1 MNQEELLKLLNKY
14 EQAYYSGE
22 ALVSDEEY
30 DALKKQYVSQYGEYD
45 FVPSEGDTGFKRV
58 KHLYP
63 LKSLDKVQLSDK
75 TKLRKE
81 LERLWPVVI
90 MPKFDG
96 LSIEIQPNLK
106 FITRG
111 NGEEGDDVTAQCMQI
126 SDINALKDLTFENN
140 GPLRAEIIMTH
151 SDFNSLNEERV
162 AQSLEPF
169 SNCRNAAAGM
179 LRNLDLDK
187 VKGLTVM
194 IYENLGST
202 SAHSKSI
209 RDIEDVIGKET
220 LDMTDN
226 IRITPVYK
234 PVDVDAA
241 LNFLD
246 NLENFRKLIDYDI
259 DGWVV
264 KSDLD
269 NSLEH
274 FGGYTGHHPKNA
286 FAVKG
291 EAKGAWT
298 RIKSITWQVG
308 KENITPVAEL
318 EPVEIDGSII
328 SRATLHN
335 ISIMKALGL
344 NYIGKSF
351 KTLVKVVKANDVIP
365 KIVAVIHEEPAPEC
379 ARIIINTTH
388 PEKCPVCN
396 GDTAIKESDSDSEIL
411 ICTNE
416 DCSAKIQ
423 AKAELMASREALDIT
438 GLSEGTIAKIL
449 DTYEVNSHEEI
460 LSITKEQI
468 LALEGF
474 AEKSAQSLYD
484 SIQKAIKKQP
494 VDRVL
499 YASAIPL
506 IGKSTAK
513 DICKVYTIEELSNI
527 LAKPDTEAVKDLCKI
542 KGIGKETAKSFV
554 KYKDKFR
561 LMFVAIE
568 EVTDVAVKNNNP
580 DKEQYSICITGQREP
595 FKSIIESAGHKV
607 TNSVS
612 KKTKALIA
620 ADGDLTTSKA
630 VKAIELKI
638 LIIKTVE
645 ELEELLK

>member
-1 MNQEELLKLLNKY
+1 MNQQEFLNLLKKY
-14 EQAYYSGE
+14 EEAYYSGE
-22 ALVSDEEY
+22 PLVSDEEY
-30 DALKKQYVSQYGEYD
+30 DVLKEQYVSQYGEYD
-45 FVPSEGDTGFKRV
+45 FVPSEGNTGFKRV

-75 TKLRKE
+75 DKLRKE
-81 LERLWPVVI
+81 ITRLWPVVI

-126 SDINALKDLTFENN
+126 TDIDELKGLKFENN
-140 GPLRAEIIMTH
+140 GSLRAEIIMTH
-151 SDFNSLNEERV
+151 SDFNTLNAERET
-162 AQSLEPF
+162 AGLKLYD
-169 SNCRNAAAGM
+169 NCRNTAAGM
-179 LRNLDLDK
+179 LRNLDLNK

-202 SAHSKSI
+202 SAHTLSI
-209 RDIEDVIGKET
+209 QAIESTIGQDV
-220 LDMTDN
+220 LDRTDN

-234 PVDVDAA
+234 PVDIDAT

-286 FAVKG
+286 FSVKG
-291 EAKGAWT
+291 EAKGEWT
-298 RIKSITWQVG
+298 KINSITWQVG

-318 EPVEIDGSII
+318 EPVYIEGSTI

-335 ISIMKALGL
+335 VSFLKAIGL
-344 NYIGKSF
+344 DDIIINGGR
-351 KTLVKVVKANDVIP
+351 TLVKVVKANDVIP
-365 KIVAVIHEEPAPEC
+365 KIIKVKKEYDSEEVAVDTVQAP
-379 ARIIINTTH
+379 T
-388 PEKCPVCN
+388 KCPIC
-396 GDTAIKESDSDSEIL
+396 GGETAIKDSDSDSEIL

-423 AKAELMASREALDIT
+423 AKAELMASRDALDIT

-460 LSITKEQI
+460 LSITKEHL
-468 LALEGF
+468 LALDGF

-484 SIQKAIKKQP
+484 AIQKAIKKQSI
-494 VDRVL
+494 DKVL

-527 LAKPDTEAVKDLCKI
+527 LAKSDTDAVKDLCKI
-542 KGIGKETAKSFV
+542 KGIGKETANSLV
-554 KYKDKFR
+554 KHKDKFR
-561 LMFVAIE
+561 LMFVAIN
-568 EVTDVAVKNNNP
+568 EVTDIAVKDNNP
-580 DKEQYSICITGQREP
+580 NKEQYSICITGQREP
-595 FKSIIESAGHKV
+595 FKTIIESAGHKV
-607 TNSVS
+607 TSSVS
-612 KKTKALIA
+612 KKTKVLIA

-638 LIIKTVE
+638 PIIKTVE

>member
-1 MNQEELLKLLNKY
+1 MNQQEFLNLLKKY
-14 EQAYYSGE
+14 EEAYYSGE
-22 ALVSDEEY
+22 PLVSDEEY
-30 DALKKQYVSQYGEYD
+30 DVLKEQYVSQYGEYD
-45 FVPSEGDTGFKRV
+45 FVPSEGNTGFKRV

-75 TKLRKE
+75 DKLRKE
-81 LERLWPVVI
+81 ITRLWPVVI

-126 SDINALKDLTFENN
+126 TDIDELKGLKFENN
-140 GPLRAEIIMTH
+140 GSLRAEIIMTH
-151 SDFNSLNEERV
+151 SDFNTLNAERET
-162 AQSLEPF
+162 AGLKLYD
-169 SNCRNAAAGM
+169 NCRNTAAGM
-179 LRNLDLDK
+179 LRNLDLNK

-202 SAHSKSI
+202 SAHSLSI
-209 RDIEDVIGKET
+209 QAIESTIGQDV
-220 LDMTDN
+220 LDRTDN

-234 PVDVDAA
+234 PVDIDAA

-286 FAVKG
+286 FSVKG
-291 EAKGAWT
+291 EAKGEWT
-298 RIKSITWQVG
+298 KINSITWQVG

-318 EPVEIDGSII
+318 EPVYIEGSTI

-335 ISIMKALGL
+335 VSFLKAIGL
-344 NYIGKSF
+344 DDIIINGGR
-351 KTLVKVVKANDVIP
+351 TLVKVVKANDVIP
-365 KIVAVIHEEPAPEC
+365 KIIKVKKEYDSEEVAVDTVQAP
-379 ARIIINTTH
+379 T
-388 PEKCPVCN
+388 KCPIC
-396 GDTAIKESDSDSEIL
+396 GGETAIKDSDSDSEIL

-423 AKAELMASREALDIT
+423 AKAELMASRDALDIT

-460 LSITKEQI
+460 LSITKEHL
-468 LALEGF
+468 LALDGF

-484 SIQKAIKKQP
+484 AIQKAIKKQSI
-494 VDRVL
+494 DKVL

-527 LAKPDTEAVKDLCKI
+527 LAKSDTDAVKDLCKI
-542 KGIGKETAKSFV
+542 KGIGKETANSLV
-554 KYKDKFR
+554 KHKDKFR
-561 LMFVAIE
+561 LMFVAIN
-568 EVTDVAVKNNNP
+568 EVTDIAVKDNNP
-580 DKEQYSICITGQREP
+580 NKEQYSICITGQREP
-595 FKSIIESAGHKV
+595 FKTIIESAGHKV
-607 TNSVS
+607 TSSVS
-612 KKTKALIA
+612 KKTKVLIA

-638 LIIKTVE
+638 PIIKTVE

>member
-1 MNQEELLKLLNKY
+1 MNQQEFLNLLKKY
-14 EQAYYSGE
+14 EEAYYSGE
-22 ALVSDEEY
+22 PLVSDEEY
-30 DALKKQYVSQYGEYD
+30 DVLKEQYVSQYGEYD

-75 TKLRKE
+75 DKLRKE
-81 LERLWPVVI
+81 ITRLWPVVI

-111 NGEEGDDVTAQCMQI
+111 NGEKGDDVTAQCMQI
-126 SDINALKDLTFENN
+126 TDIDELKGLKFENN

-151 SDFNSLNEERV
+151 SDFNTLNAERET
-162 AQSLEPF
+162 AGLKLYD
-169 SNCRNAAAGM
+169 NCRNTAAGM
-179 LRNLDLDK
+179 LRNLDLNK

-202 SAHSKSI
+202 SAHSLSI
-209 RDIEDVIGKET
+209 QAIESTIGQDV
-220 LDMTDN
+220 LDRTDN

-234 PVDVDAA
+234 PVDIDAA

-286 FAVKG
+286 FSVKG

-298 RIKSITWQVG
+298 KINSITWQVG

-318 EPVEIDGSII
+318 EPVYIEGSTI

-335 ISIMKALGL
+335 VSFLKAIGL
-344 NYIGKSF
+344 DDIIINGGR
-351 KTLVKVVKANDVIP
+351 TLVKVVKANDVIP
-365 KIVAVIHEEPAPEC
+365 KIIKIKREYDSEEVAVDTVQAP
-379 ARIIINTTH
+379 T
-388 PEKCPVCN
+388 KCPIC
-396 GDTAIKESDSDSEIL
+396 GRETAIKDSDSDSEIL

-423 AKAELMASREALDIT
+423 AKAELMASRDALDIT
-438 GLSEGTIAKIL
+438 GLSESTIAKIL

-460 LSITKEQI
+460 LSITKEHL
-468 LALEGF
+468 LALDGF

-484 SIQKAIKKQP
+484 AIQKAIKKQSI
-494 VDRVL
+494 DKVL

-527 LAKPDTEAVKDLCKI
+527 LAKSDTDAVKDLCKI
-542 KGIGKETAKSFV
+542 KGIGKETANSLV
-554 KYKDKFR
+554 KHKDKFR
-561 LMFVAIE
+561 LMFVAIN
-568 EVTDVAVKNNNP
+568 EVTDIAVKDNNP
-580 DKEQYSICITGQREP
+580 NKEQYSICITGQREP
-595 FKSIIESAGHKV
+595 FKTIIESAGHKV
-607 TNSVS
+607 TSSVS

-630 VKAIELKI
+630 INAIELKI
-638 LIIKTVE
+638 PIIKTVE

>member
-1 MNQEELLKLLNKY
+1 MNQQEFLNLLKKY
-14 EQAYYSGE
+14 EEAYYSGE
-22 ALVSDEEY
+22 PLVSDEEY
-30 DALKKQYVSQYGEYD
+30 DVLKEQYVSQYGEYD

-75 TKLRKE
+75 DKLRKE
-81 LERLWPVVI
+81 ITRLWPVVI

-111 NGEEGDDVTAQCMQI
+111 NGEKGDDVTAQCMQI
-126 SDINALKDLTFENN
+126 TDIDELKGLKFENN

-151 SDFNSLNEERV
+151 SDFNTLNAERET
-162 AQSLEPF
+162 AGLKLYD
-169 SNCRNAAAGM
+169 NCRNTAAGM
-179 LRNLDLDK
+179 LRNLDLNK

-202 SAHSKSI
+202 SAHSLSI
-209 RDIEDVIGKET
+209 QAIESTIGQDV
-220 LDMTDN
+220 LDRTDN

-234 PVDVDAA
+234 PVDIDAA

-286 FAVKG
+286 FSVKG

-298 RIKSITWQVG
+298 KINSITWQVG
-308 KENITPVAEL
+308 KENITPVAEI
-318 EPVEIDGSII
+318 EPVYIDGSTI

-335 ISIMKALGL
+335 VSFLKAIGL
-344 NYIGKSF
+344 NDIIINGGR
-351 KTLVKVVKANDVIP
+351 TLVKVVKANDVIP
-365 KIVAVIHEEPAPEC
+365 KIIKVKREYDSEEVAIDTVQAP
-379 ARIIINTTH
+379 T
-388 PEKCPVCN
+388 KCPIC
-396 GDTAIKESDSDSEIL
+396 GGETAIKDSDSDSEIL

-423 AKAELMASREALDIT
+423 AKAELMASRDALDIT

-460 LSITKEQI
+460 LSITKEHL
-468 LALEGF
+468 LALDGF

-484 SIQKAIKKQP
+484 AIQKAI
-494 VDRVL
+494 
-499 YASAIPL
+499 
-506 IGKSTAK
+506 
-513 DICKVYTIEELSNI
+513 
-527 LAKPDTEAVKDLCKI
+527 
-542 KGIGKETAKSFV
+542 
-554 KYKDKFR
+554 
-561 LMFVAIE
+561 
-568 EVTDVAVKNNNP
+568 
-580 DKEQYSICITGQREP
+580 
-595 FKSIIESAGHKV
+595 
-607 TNSVS
+607 
-612 KKTKALIA
+612 
-620 ADGDLTTSKA
+620 
-630 VKAIELKI
+630 
-638 LIIKTVE
+638 
-645 ELEELLK
+645 

>member
-1 MNQEELLKLLNKY
+1 MNQQEFLNLLKKY
-14 EQAYYSGE
+14 EEAYYSGE
-22 ALVSDEEY
+22 PLVSDEEY
-30 DALKKQYVSQYGEYD
+30 DVLKEQYVSQYGEYD

-75 TKLRKE
+75 DKLRKE
-81 LERLWPVVI
+81 ITRLWPVVI

-111 NGEEGDDVTAQCMQI
+111 NGEKGDDVTAQCMQI
-126 SDINALKDLTFENN
+126 TDIDELKGLKFENN

-151 SDFNSLNEERV
+151 SDFNTLNVEREI
-162 AQSLEPF
+162 AGLKLYD
-169 SNCRNAAAGM
+169 NCRNTAAGM
-179 LRNLDLDK
+179 LRNLDLNK

-202 SAHSKSI
+202 SAHSLSI
-209 RDIEDVIGKET
+209 QAIESTIGQDV
-220 LDMTDN
+220 LDRTNN

-234 PVDVDAA
+234 PVDIDAA

-286 FAVKG
+286 FSVKG
-291 EAKGAWT
+291 EAKGEWT
-298 RIKSITWQVG
+298 KINSITWQVG

-318 EPVEIDGSII
+318 EPVYIDGSTI

-335 ISIMKALGL
+335 VSFLKAIGL
-344 NYIGKSF
+344 NDIIINGGR
-351 KTLVKVVKANDVIP
+351 TLVKVVKANDVIP
-365 KIVAVIHEEPAPEC
+365 KIIKVKREYDSEEVAIDTVQAP
-379 ARIIINTTH
+379 T
-388 PEKCPVCN
+388 KCPIC
-396 GDTAIKESDSDSEIL
+396 GGETAIKDSDSDSEIL

-423 AKAELMASREALDIT
+423 AKAELMASRDALDIT

-460 LSITKEQI
+460 LSITKEHL
-468 LALEGF
+468 LALDGF

-484 SIQKAIKKQP
+484 AMQKAIKKQP
-494 VDRVL
+494 IDKVL

-527 LAKPDTEAVKDLCKI
+527 LAKSDTDAVKDLCKI
-542 KGIGKETAKSFV
+542 KGIGKETANSLV
-554 KYKDKFR
+554 KHKDKFR
-561 LMFVAIE
+561 LMFVAIN
-568 EVTDVAVKNNNP
+568 EVTDIAVKDNNP
-580 DKEQYSICITGQREP
+580 NKEQYSICITGQREP
-595 FKSIIESAGHKV
+595 FKTIIESAGHKV
-607 TNSVS
+607 TSSVS

-638 LIIKTVE
+638 PIIKTVE

>member
-1 MNQEELLKLLNKY
+1 MNQQEFLNLLKKY
-14 EQAYYSGE
+14 EEAYYSGE
-22 ALVSDEEY
+22 PLVSDEEY
-30 DALKKQYVSQYGEYD
+30 DVLKEQYVSQYGEYD

-75 TKLRKE
+75 DKLRKE
-81 LERLWPVVI
+81 ITRLWPVVI

-111 NGEEGDDVTAQCMQI
+111 NGEKGDDVTAQCMQI
-126 SDINALKDLTFENN
+126 TDIDELKGLKFENN

-151 SDFNSLNEERV
+151 SDFNTLNAERET
-162 AQSLEPF
+162 AGLKLYD
-169 SNCRNAAAGM
+169 NCRNTAAGM
-179 LRNLDLDK
+179 LRNLDLNK

-202 SAHSKSI
+202 SAHSLSI
-209 RDIEDVIGKET
+209 QAIESTIGQDV
-220 LDMTDN
+220 LDRTDN

-234 PVDVDAA
+234 PVDIDAA

-286 FAVKG
+286 FSVKG
-291 EAKGAWT
+291 EAKGEWT
-298 RIKSITWQVG
+298 KINSITWQVG

-318 EPVEIDGSII
+318 EPVYIEGSTI

-335 ISIMKALGL
+335 VSFLKAIGL
-344 NYIGKSF
+344 DDIIINGGR
-351 KTLVKVVKANDVIP
+351 TLVKVVKANDVIP
-365 KIVAVIHEEPAPEC
+365 KIIKVKREYDSEEVAIDTVQAP
-379 ARIIINTTH
+379 T
-388 PEKCPVCN
+388 KCPIC
-396 GDTAIKESDSDSEIL
+396 GGETAIKDSDSDSEIL

-423 AKAELMASREALDIT
+423 AKAELMASRDALDIT

-460 LSITKEQI
+460 LSITKEHL
-468 LALEGF
+468 LALDGF

-484 SIQKAIKKQP
+484 AIQKAIKKQAI
-494 VDRVL
+494 DKVL

-527 LAKPDTEAVKDLCKI
+527 LAKSDTDAVKDLCKI
-542 KGIGKETAKSFV
+542 KGIGKETANSLV
-554 KYKDKFR
+554 KHKDKFR
-561 LMFVAIE
+561 LMFVAIN
-568 EVTDVAVKNNNP
+568 EVTDIAVKDNNP
-580 DKEQYSICITGQREP
+580 NKEQYSICITGQREP
-595 FKSIIESAGHKV
+595 FKTIIESAGHKV
-607 TNSVS
+607 TSSVS

-638 LIIKTVE
+638 PIIKTIE

>member
-1 MNQEELLKLLNKY
+1 MNQQEFLNLLKKY
-14 EQAYYSGE
+14 EEAYYSGE
-22 ALVSDEEY
+22 PLVSDEEY
-30 DALKKQYVSQYGEYD
+30 DVLKEQYVSQYGEYD
-45 FVPSEGDTGFKRV
+45 FVPSEGNTGFKRV

-75 TKLRKE
+75 DKLRKE
-81 LERLWPVVI
+81 ITRLWPVVI

-126 SDINALKDLTFENN
+126 TDIDELKGLKFENN
-140 GPLRAEIIMTH
+140 GSLRAEIIMTH
-151 SDFNSLNEERV
+151 SDFNTLNAERET
-162 AQSLEPF
+162 AGLKLYD
-169 SNCRNAAAGM
+169 NCRNTAAGM
-179 LRNLDLDK
+179 LRNLDLNK

-202 SAHSKSI
+202 SAHTLSI
-209 RDIEDVIGKET
+209 QAIESTIGQDV
-220 LDMTDN
+220 LDRTDN

-234 PVDVDAA
+234 PVDIDAA

-286 FAVKG
+286 FSVKG

-298 RIKSITWQVG
+298 KINSITWQVG

-318 EPVEIDGSII
+318 EPVYIDGSTI

-335 ISIMKALGL
+335 VSFLKAIGL
-344 NYIGKSF
+344 NDIIINGGR
-351 KTLVKVVKANDVIP
+351 TLVKVVKANDVIP
-365 KIVAVIHEEPAPEC
+365 KIIKVKREYDSEEVAIDTVQAP
-379 ARIIINTTH
+379 T
-388 PEKCPVCN
+388 KCPIC
-396 GDTAIKESDSDSEIL
+396 GGETAIKDSDSDSEIL

-423 AKAELMASREALDIT
+423 AKAELMASRDALDIT

-460 LSITKEQI
+460 LSITKEHL
-468 LALEGF
+468 LALDGF

-484 SIQKAIKKQP
+484 AIQKAIKKQSI
-494 VDRVL
+494 DKVL

-527 LAKPDTEAVKDLCKI
+527 LAKSDTDAVKDLCKI
-542 KGIGKETAKSFV
+542 KGIGKETANSLV
-554 KYKDKFR
+554 KHKDKFR
-561 LMFVAIE
+561 LMFVAIN
-568 EVTDVAVKNNNP
+568 EVTDIAVKDNNP
-580 DKEQYSICITGQREP
+580 NKEQYSICITGQREP
-595 FKSIIESAGHKV
+595 FKTIIESAGHKV
-607 TNSVS
+607 TSSIS

-630 VKAIELKI
+630 IKAIELKI
-638 LIIKTVE
+638 PIIKTVE

>member
-1 MNQEELLKLLNKY
+1 MNQQEFLNLLKKY
-14 EQAYYSGE
+14 EEAYYSGE
-22 ALVSDEEY
+22 PLVSDEEY
-30 DALKKQYVSQYGEYD
+30 DVLKEQYVSQYGEYD

-75 TKLRKE
+75 DKLRKE
-81 LERLWPVVI
+81 ITRLWPVVI

-111 NGEEGDDVTAQCMQI
+111 NGEKGDDVTAQCMQI
-126 SDINALKDLTFENN
+126 TDIDELKGLKFENN

-151 SDFNSLNEERV
+151 SDFNTLNAERET
-162 AQSLEPF
+162 AGLKLYD
-169 SNCRNAAAGM
+169 NCRNTAAGM
-179 LRNLDLDK
+179 LRNLDLNK

-202 SAHSKSI
+202 SAHSLSI
-209 RDIEDVIGKET
+209 QAIESTIGQDV
-220 LDMTDN
+220 LDRTDN

-234 PVDVDAA
+234 PVDIDAA

-286 FAVKG
+286 FSVKG

-298 RIKSITWQVG
+298 KINSITWQVG

-318 EPVEIDGSII
+318 EPVYIEGSTI

-335 ISIMKALGL
+335 VSFLKAIGL
-344 NYIGKSF
+344 NDIIINGGR
-351 KTLVKVVKANDVIP
+351 TLVKVVKANDVIP
-365 KIVAVIHEEPAPEC
+365 KIIKVKREYDSEEVAIDTVQAP
-379 ARIIINTTH
+379 T
-388 PEKCPVCN
+388 KCPIC
-396 GDTAIKESDSDSEIL
+396 GGETAIKDSDSDSEIL

-423 AKAELMASREALDIT
+423 AKAELMASRDALDIT

-460 LSITKEQI
+460 LSITKEHL
-468 LALEGF
+468 LALDGF
-474 AEKSAQSLYD
+474 AEKSAQSLYNA
-484 SIQKAIKKQP
+484 IQKAIKKQSI
-494 VDRVL
+494 DKVL

-513 DICKVYTIEELSNI
+513 DICKVYTIKELSNI
-527 LAKPDTEAVKDLCKI
+527 LAKSDTDAVKDLCKI
-542 KGIGKETAKSFV
+542 KGIGKETANSLV
-554 KYKDKFR
+554 KHKDKFR
-561 LMFVAIE
+561 LMFVAIN
-568 EVTDVAVKNNNP
+568 EVTDIAVKDNNP
-580 DKEQYSICITGQREP
+580 NKEQYSICITGQREP
-595 FKSIIESAGHKV
+595 FKTIIESAGHKV
-607 TNSVS
+607 TSSVS

-638 LIIKTVE
+638 PIIKTVE

>member
-1 MNQEELLKLLNKY
+1 MNQQEFLNLLKKY
-14 EQAYYSGE
+14 EEAYYSGE
-22 ALVSDEEY
+22 PLVSDEEY
-30 DALKKQYVSQYGEYD
+30 DVLKEQYVSQYGEYD
-45 FVPSEGDTGFKRV
+45 FVPSEGNTGFKRV

-75 TKLRKE
+75 DKLRKE
-81 LERLWPVVI
+81 ITRLWPIVI

-111 NGEEGDDVTAQCMQI
+111 NGEKGDDVTAQCMQI
-126 SDINALKDLTFENN
+126 TDIDELKGLKFENN

-151 SDFNSLNEERV
+151 SDFNTLNAERET
-162 AQSLEPF
+162 AGLKLYD
-169 SNCRNAAAGM
+169 NCRNTAAGM
-179 LRNLDLDK
+179 LRNLDLNK

-202 SAHSKSI
+202 SAHSLSI
-209 RDIEDVIGKET
+209 QAIESTIGQDV
-220 LDMTDN
+220 LDRTDN

-234 PVDVDAA
+234 PVDIDAA

-286 FAVKG
+286 FSVKG

-298 RIKSITWQVG
+298 KINSITWQVG

-318 EPVEIDGSII
+318 EPVYIDGSTI

-335 ISIMKALGL
+335 VSFLKAIGL
-344 NYIGKSF
+344 NDIIINGGR
-351 KTLVKVVKANDVIP
+351 TLVKVVKANDVIP
-365 KIVAVIHEEPAPEC
+365 KIIKVKREYDSEEVAIDTVQAP
-379 ARIIINTTH
+379 T
-388 PEKCPVCN
+388 KCPIC
-396 GDTAIKESDSDSEIL
+396 GGETAIKDSDSDSEIL

-423 AKAELMASREALDIT
+423 AKAELMASRDALDIT

-460 LSITKEQI
+460 LSITKEHL
-468 LALEGF
+468 LALDGF

-484 SIQKAIKKQP
+484 AIQKAIKKQSI
-494 VDRVL
+494 DKVL

-527 LAKPDTEAVKDLCKI
+527 LAKSDTDAVKDLCKI
-542 KGIGKETAKSFV
+542 KGIGKETANSLV
-554 KYKDKFR
+554 KHKDKFR
-561 LMFVAIE
+561 LMFVAIN
-568 EVTDVAVKNNNP
+568 EVTDIAVKDNNP
-580 DKEQYSICITGQREP
+580 NKEQYSICITGQREP
-595 FKSIIESAGHKV
+595 FKTIIESAGHKV
-607 TNSVS
+607 TSSIS

-630 VKAIELKI
+630 IKAIELKI
-638 LIIKTVE
+638 PIIKTVE

>member
-1 MNQEELLKLLNKY
+1 MNQQEFLNLLKKY
-14 EQAYYSGE
+14 EEAYYSGE
-22 ALVSDEEY
+22 PLVSDEEY
-30 DALKKQYVSQYGEYD
+30 DVLKEQYVSQYGEYD
-45 FVPSEGDTGFKRV
+45 FVPSEGNTGFKRV

-75 TKLRKE
+75 DKLRKE
-81 LERLWPVVI
+81 ITRLWPVVI

-126 SDINALKDLTFENN
+126 TDIDELKGLKFENN
-140 GPLRAEIIMTH
+140 GSLRAEIIMTH
-151 SDFNSLNEERV
+151 SDFNTLNAERET
-162 AQSLEPF
+162 AGLKLYD
-169 SNCRNAAAGM
+169 NCRNTAAGM
-179 LRNLDLDK
+179 LRNLDLNK

-202 SAHSKSI
+202 SAHTLSI
-209 RDIEDVIGKET
+209 QAIESTIGQDV
-220 LDMTDN
+220 LDRTDN

-234 PVDVDAA
+234 PVDIDAA

-286 FAVKG
+286 FSVKG
-291 EAKGAWT
+291 EAKGEWT
-298 RIKSITWQVG
+298 KINSITWQVG

-318 EPVEIDGSII
+318 EPVYIEGSTI

-335 ISIMKALGL
+335 VSFLKAIGL
-344 NYIGKSF
+344 DDIIINGGR
-351 KTLVKVVKANDVIP
+351 TLVKVVKANDVIP
-365 KIVAVIHEEPAPEC
+365 KIIKVKKEYDSEEVAVDTVQAP
-379 ARIIINTTH
+379 T
-388 PEKCPVCN
+388 KCPIC
-396 GDTAIKESDSDSEIL
+396 GGETAIKDSDSDSEIL

-423 AKAELMASREALDIT
+423 AKAELMASRDALDIT

-460 LSITKEQI
+460 LSITKEHL
-468 LALEGF
+468 LALDGF

-484 SIQKAIKKQP
+484 AIQKAIKKQSI
-494 VDRVL
+494 DKVL

-527 LAKPDTEAVKDLCKI
+527 LAKSDTDAVKDLCKI
-542 KGIGKETAKSFV
+542 KGIGKETANSLV
-554 KYKDKFR
+554 KHKDKFR
-561 LMFVAIE
+561 LMFVAIN
-568 EVTDVAVKNNNP
+568 EVTDIAVKDNNP
-580 DKEQYSICITGQREP
+580 NKEQYSICITGQREP
-595 FKSIIESAGHKV
+595 FKTIIESAGHKV
-607 TNSVS
+607 TSSVS
-612 KKTKALIA
+612 KKTKVLIA

-638 LIIKTVE
+638 PIIKTVE

>member
-1 MNQEELLKLLNKY
+1 MNQQEFLNLLKKY
-14 EQAYYSGE
+14 EEAYYSGE
-22 ALVSDEEY
+22 PLVSDEEY
-30 DALKKQYVSQYGEYD
+30 DVLKEQYVSQYGEYD
-45 FVPSEGDTGFKRV
+45 FVPSEGNTGFKRV

-75 TKLRKE
+75 DKLRKE
-81 LERLWPVVI
+81 ITRLWPVVI

-126 SDINALKDLTFENN
+126 TDIDELKGLKFENN
-140 GPLRAEIIMTH
+140 GSLRAEIIMTH
-151 SDFNSLNEERV
+151 SDFNTLNAERET
-162 AQSLEPF
+162 AGLKLYD
-169 SNCRNAAAGM
+169 NCRNTAAGM
-179 LRNLDLDK
+179 LRNLDLNK

-202 SAHSKSI
+202 SAHTLSI
-209 RDIEDVIGKET
+209 QAIESTIGQDV
-220 LDMTDN
+220 LDRTDN

-234 PVDVDAA
+234 PVDIDAA

-286 FAVKG
+286 FSVKG
-291 EAKGAWT
+291 EAKGEWT
-298 RIKSITWQVG
+298 KINSITWQVG

-318 EPVEIDGSII
+318 EPVYIEGSTI

-335 ISIMKALGL
+335 VSFLKAIGL
-344 NYIGKSF
+344 DDIIINGGR
-351 KTLVKVVKANDVIP
+351 TLVKVVKANDVIP
-365 KIVAVIHEEPAPEC
+365 KIIKVKKEYDSEEVAVDTVQAP
-379 ARIIINTTH
+379 T
-388 PEKCPVCN
+388 KCPIC
-396 GDTAIKESDSDSEIL
+396 GGETAIKDSDSDSEIL

-423 AKAELMASREALDIT
+423 AKAELMASRDALDIT

-460 LSITKEQI
+460 LSITKEHL
-468 LALEGF
+468 LALDGF

-484 SIQKAIKKQP
+484 AIQKAIKKQP
-494 VDRVL
+494 IDKVL

-527 LAKPDTEAVKDLCKI
+527 LAKSDTDAVKDLCKI
-542 KGIGKETAKSFV
+542 KGIGKETANSLV
-554 KYKDKFR
+554 KHKDKFR
-561 LMFVAIE
+561 LMFVAIN
-568 EVTDVAVKNNNP
+568 EVTDIAVKDNNP
-580 DKEQYSICITGQREP
+580 NKEQYSICITGQREP
-595 FKSIIESAGHKV
+595 FKTIIESAGHKV
-607 TNSVS
+607 TSSVS

-620 ADGDLTTSKA
+620 ADGDLTASKA

-638 LIIKTVE
+638 PIIKTVE

>member
-1 MNQEELLKLLNKY
+1 MNQQEFLNLLKKY
-14 EQAYYSGE
+14 EEAYYSGE
-22 ALVSDEEY
+22 PLVSDEEY
-30 DALKKQYVSQYGEYD
+30 DVLKEQYVSQYGEYD
-45 FVPSEGDTGFKRV
+45 FVPSEGNTGFKRV

-75 TKLRKE
+75 DKLRKE
-81 LERLWPVVI
+81 ITRLWPVVI

-126 SDINALKDLTFENN
+126 TDIDELKGLKFENN
-140 GPLRAEIIMTH
+140 GSLRAEIIMTH
-151 SDFNSLNEERV
+151 SDFNTLNAERET
-162 AQSLEPF
+162 AGLKLYD
-169 SNCRNAAAGM
+169 NCRNTAAGM
-179 LRNLDLDK
+179 LRNLDLNK

-202 SAHSKSI
+202 SAHTLSI
-209 RDIEDVIGKET
+209 QAIESTIGQDV
-220 LDMTDN
+220 LDRTNN

-234 PVDVDAA
+234 PVDIDAA

-286 FAVKG
+286 FSVKG
-291 EAKGAWT
+291 EAKGEWT
-298 RIKSITWQVG
+298 KINSITWQVG

-318 EPVEIDGSII
+318 EPVYIDGSTI

-335 ISIMKALGL
+335 VSFLKAIGL
-344 NYIGKSF
+344 NDIIINGGR
-351 KTLVKVVKANDVIP
+351 TLVKVVKANDVIP
-365 KIVAVIHEEPAPEC
+365 KIIKVKREYDSEEVAIDTVQAP
-379 ARIIINTTH
+379 T
-388 PEKCPVCN
+388 KCPIC
-396 GDTAIKESDSDSEIL
+396 GGETAIKDSDSDSEIL

-423 AKAELMASREALDIT
+423 AKAELMASRDALDIT

-460 LSITKEQI
+460 LSITKEHL
-468 LALEGF
+468 LALDGF

-484 SIQKAIKKQP
+484 AMQKAIKKQP
-494 VDRVL
+494 IDKVL

-527 LAKPDTEAVKDLCKI
+527 LAKSDTDAVKDLCKI
-542 KGIGKETAKSFV
+542 KGIGKETANSLV
-554 KYKDKFR
+554 KHKDKFR
-561 LMFVAIE
+561 LMFVAIN
-568 EVTDVAVKNNNP
+568 EVTDIAVKDNNP
-580 DKEQYSICITGQREP
+580 NKEQYSICITGQREP
-595 FKSIIESAGHKV
+595 FKTIIESAGHKV
-607 TNSVS
+607 TSSVS

-638 LIIKTVE
+638 PIIKTVE

>member
-1 MNQEELLKLLNKY
+1 MNQQEFLNLLKKY
-14 EQAYYSGE
+14 EEAYYSGE
-22 ALVSDEEY
+22 PLVSDEEY
-30 DALKKQYVSQYGEYD
+30 DVLKEQYVSQYGEYD

-75 TKLRKE
+75 DKLRKE
-81 LERLWPVVI
+81 ITRLWPVVI

-111 NGEEGDDVTAQCMQI
+111 NGEKGDDVTAQCMQI
-126 SDINALKDLTFENN
+126 TDIDELKGLKFENN

-151 SDFNSLNEERV
+151 SDFNTLNVEREI
-162 AQSLEPF
+162 AGLKLYD
-169 SNCRNAAAGM
+169 NCRNTAAGM
-179 LRNLDLDK
+179 LRNLDLNK

-202 SAHSKSI
+202 SAHSLSI
-209 RDIEDVIGKET
+209 QAIESTIGQDV
-220 LDMTDN
+220 LDRTNN

-234 PVDVDAA
+234 PVDIDAA

-286 FAVKG
+286 FSVKG
-291 EAKGAWT
+291 EAKGEWT
-298 RIKSITWQVG
+298 KINSITWQVG

-318 EPVEIDGSII
+318 EPVYIDGSTI

-335 ISIMKALGL
+335 VSFLKAIGL
-344 NYIGKSF
+344 NDIIINGGR
-351 KTLVKVVKANDVIP
+351 TLVKVVKANDVIP
-365 KIVAVIHEEPAPEC
+365 KIIKVKREYDSEEVAIDTVQAP
-379 ARIIINTTH
+379 T
-388 PEKCPVCN
+388 KCPIC
-396 GDTAIKESDSDSEIL
+396 GGETAIKDSDSDSEIL

-423 AKAELMASREALDIT
+423 AKAELMASRDALDIT

-460 LSITKEQI
+460 LSITKEHL
-468 LALEGF
+468 LALDGF

-484 SIQKAIKKQP
+484 AMQKAIKKQP
-494 VDRVL
+494 IDKVL

-527 LAKPDTEAVKDLCKI
+527 LAKSDTDAVKDLCKI
-542 KGIGKETAKSFV
+542 KGIGKETANSLV
-554 KYKDKFR
+554 KHKDKFR
-561 LMFVAIE
+561 LMFVAIN
-568 EVTDVAVKNNNP
+568 EVTDIAVKDNNP
-580 DKEQYSICITGQREP
+580 NKEQYSICITGQREP
-595 FKSIIESAGHKV
+595 FKTIIESAGHKV
-607 TNSVS
+607 TSSVS

-630 VKAIELKI
+630 IKAIELKI
-638 LIIKTVE
+638 PIIKTVE

>member
-527 LAKPDTEAVKDLCKI
+527 LAKPDTEAVNDLCKI

-580 DKEQYSICITGQREP
+580 DKELYSICITGQREP

-638 LIIKTVE
+638 PIIKTVE

>member
-1 MNQEELLKLLNKY
+1 MNQQEFLNLLKKY
-14 EQAYYSGE
+14 EEAYYSGE
-22 ALVSDEEY
+22 PLVSDEEY
-30 DALKKQYVSQYGEYD
+30 DVLKEQYVSQYGEYD
-45 FVPSEGDTGFKRV
+45 FVPSEGNTGFKRV

-75 TKLRKE
+75 DKLRKE
-81 LERLWPVVI
+81 ITRLWPVVI

-126 SDINALKDLTFENN
+126 TDIDELKGLKFENN

-151 SDFNSLNEERV
+151 SDFNTLNAERET
-162 AQSLEPF
+162 AGLKLYD
-169 SNCRNAAAGM
+169 NCRNTAAGM
-179 LRNLDLDK
+179 LRNLDLNK

-202 SAHSKSI
+202 SAHTLSI
-209 RDIEDVIGKET
+209 QAIESTIGQDV
-220 LDMTDN
+220 LDRTDN

-234 PVDVDAA
+234 PVDIDAT

-286 FAVKG
+286 FSVKG
-291 EAKGAWT
+291 EAKGEWT
-298 RIKSITWQVG
+298 KINSITWQVG

-318 EPVEIDGSII
+318 EPVYIEGSTI

-335 ISIMKALGL
+335 VSFLKAIGL
-344 NYIGKSF
+344 DDIIINGGR
-351 KTLVKVVKANDVIP
+351 TLVKVVKANDVIP
-365 KIVAVIHEEPAPEC
+365 KIIKVKKEYDSEEVAVDTVQAP
-379 ARIIINTTH
+379 T
-388 PEKCPVCN
+388 KCPIC
-396 GDTAIKESDSDSEIL
+396 GGETAIKDSDSDSEIL

-423 AKAELMASREALDIT
+423 AKAELMASRDALDIT

-460 LSITKEQI
+460 LSITKEHL
-468 LALEGF
+468 LALDGF

-484 SIQKAIKKQP
+484 AIQKAIKKQSI
-494 VDRVL
+494 DKVL

-527 LAKPDTEAVKDLCKI
+527 LAKSDTDAVKDLCKI
-542 KGIGKETAKSFV
+542 KGIGKETANSLV
-554 KYKDKFR
+554 KHKDKFR
-561 LMFVAIE
+561 LMFVAIN
-568 EVTDVAVKNNNP
+568 EVTDIAVKDNNP
-580 DKEQYSICITGQREP
+580 NKEQYSICITGQREP
-595 FKSIIESAGHKV
+595 FKTIIESAGHKV
-607 TNSVS
+607 TSSVS
-612 KKTKALIA
+612 KKTKVLIA

-638 LIIKTVE
+638 PIIKTVE

>member
-1 MNQEELLKLLNKY
+1 MNQQEFLNLLKKY
-14 EQAYYSGE
+14 EEAYYSGE
-22 ALVSDEEY
+22 PLVSDEEY
-30 DALKKQYVSQYGEYD
+30 DVLKEQYVSQYGEYD
-45 FVPSEGDTGFKRV
+45 FVPSEGNTGFKRV

-75 TKLRKE
+75 DKLRKE
-81 LERLWPVVI
+81 ITRLWPVVI

-126 SDINALKDLTFENN
+126 TDIDELKGLKFENN
-140 GPLRAEIIMTH
+140 GSLRAEIIMTH
-151 SDFNSLNEERV
+151 SDFNTLNAERET
-162 AQSLEPF
+162 AGLKLYD
-169 SNCRNAAAGM
+169 NCRNTAAGM
-179 LRNLDLDK
+179 LRNLDLNK

-202 SAHSKSI
+202 SAHTLSI
-209 RDIEDVIGKET
+209 QAIESTIGQDV
-220 LDMTDN
+220 LDRTDN

-234 PVDVDAA
+234 PVDIDAA

-286 FAVKG
+286 FSVKG
-291 EAKGAWT
+291 EAKGEWT
-298 RIKSITWQVG
+298 KINSITWQVG

-318 EPVEIDGSII
+318 EPVYIEGSTI

-335 ISIMKALGL
+335 VSFLKAIGL
-344 NYIGKSF
+344 DDIIINGGR
-351 KTLVKVVKANDVIP
+351 TLVKVVKANDVIP
-365 KIVAVIHEEPAPEC
+365 KIIKVKKEYDSEEVAVDTVQAP
-379 ARIIINTTH
+379 T
-388 PEKCPVCN
+388 KCPIC
-396 GDTAIKESDSDSEIL
+396 GGETAIKDSDSDSEIL

-423 AKAELMASREALDIT
+423 AKAELMASRDALDIT

-460 LSITKEQI
+460 LSITKEHL
-468 LALEGF
+468 LALDGF

-484 SIQKAIKKQP
+484 AIQKAIKKQSI
-494 VDRVL
+494 DKVL

-527 LAKPDTEAVKDLCKI
+527 LAKSDTDAVKDLCKI
-542 KGIGKETAKSFV
+542 KGIGKETANSLV
-554 KYKDKFR
+554 KHKDKFR
-561 LMFVAIE
+561 LMFVAIN
-568 EVTDVAVKNNNP
+568 EVTDIAVKDNNP
-580 DKEQYSICITGQREP
+580 NKEQYSICITGQREP
-595 FKSIIESAGHKV
+595 FKTIIESAGHKV
-607 TNSVS
+607 TSSVS

-638 LIIKTVE
+638 PIIKTVE
-645 ELEELLK
+645 ELKELLK

>member
-1 MNQEELLKLLNKY
+1 MNQQEFLNLLKKY
-14 EQAYYSGE
+14 EEAYYSGE
-22 ALVSDEEY
+22 PLVSDEEY
-30 DALKKQYVSQYGEYD
+30 DVLKEQYVSQYGEYD

-75 TKLRKE
+75 DKLRKE
-81 LERLWPVVI
+81 ITRLWPIVI

-96 LSIEIQPNLK
+96 LSIEIQPNFK

-126 SDINALKDLTFENN
+126 TDIDELKGLKFENN

-151 SDFNSLNEERV
+151 SDFNTLNAERET
-162 AQSLEPF
+162 AGLKLYD
-169 SNCRNAAAGM
+169 NCRNTAAGM
-179 LRNLDLDK
+179 LRNLDLNK

-202 SAHSKSI
+202 SAHTLSI
-209 RDIEDVIGKET
+209 QAIESTIGQDV
-220 LDMTDN
+220 LDRTDN

-234 PVDVDAA
+234 PVDIDAA

-286 FAVKG
+286 FSVKG

-298 RIKSITWQVG
+298 KINSITWQVG

-318 EPVEIDGSII
+318 EPVYIDGSTI

-335 ISIMKALGL
+335 VSFLKAIGL
-344 NYIGKSF
+344 NDIIINGGR
-351 KTLVKVVKANDVIP
+351 TLVKVVKANDVIP
-365 KIVAVIHEEPAPEC
+365 KIIKVKREYDSEEVAIDTVQAP
-379 ARIIINTTH
+379 T
-388 PEKCPVCN
+388 KCPIC
-396 GDTAIKESDSDSEIL
+396 GGETAIKDSDSDSEIL

-423 AKAELMASREALDIT
+423 AKAELMASRDALDIT

-460 LSITKEQI
+460 LSITKEHL
-468 LALEGF
+468 LALDGF

-484 SIQKAIKKQP
+484 AIQKAIKKQSI
-494 VDRVL
+494 DKVL

-527 LAKPDTEAVKDLCKI
+527 LAKSDTDAVKDLCKI
-542 KGIGKETAKSFV
+542 KGIGKETANSLV
-554 KYKDKFR
+554 KHKDKFR
-561 LMFVAIE
+561 LMFVAIN
-568 EVTDVAVKNNNP
+568 EVTDIAVKDNNP
-580 DKEQYSICITGQREP
+580 NKEQYSICITGQREP
-595 FKSIIESAGHKV
+595 FKTIIESAGHKV
-607 TNSVS
+607 TSSVS

-630 VKAIELKI
+630 IKAIELKI
-638 LIIKTVE
+638 PIIKTVE

>member
-1 MNQEELLKLLNKY
+1 MNQQEFLNLLKKY
-14 EQAYYSGE
+14 EEAYYSGE
-22 ALVSDEEY
+22 PLVSDEEY
-30 DALKKQYVSQYGEYD
+30 DVLKEQYVSQYGEYD
-45 FVPSEGDTGFKRV
+45 FVPSEGNTGFKRV

-75 TKLRKE
+75 DKLRKE
-81 LERLWPVVI
+81 ITRLWPVVI

-126 SDINALKDLTFENN
+126 TDIDELKGLKFENN
-140 GPLRAEIIMTH
+140 GSLRAEIIMTH
-151 SDFNSLNEERV
+151 SDFNTLNAERET
-162 AQSLEPF
+162 AGLKLYD
-169 SNCRNAAAGM
+169 NCRNTAAGM
-179 LRNLDLDK
+179 LRNLDLNK

-202 SAHSKSI
+202 SAHTLSI
-209 RDIEDVIGKET
+209 QAIESTIGQDV
-220 LDMTDN
+220 LDRTDN

-234 PVDVDAA
+234 PVDIDAT

-286 FAVKG
+286 FSVKG
-291 EAKGAWT
+291 EAKGEWT
-298 RIKSITWQVG
+298 KINSITWQVG

-318 EPVEIDGSII
+318 EPVYIEGSTI

-335 ISIMKALGL
+335 VSFLKAIGL
-344 NYIGKSF
+344 DDIIINGGR
-351 KTLVKVVKANDVIP
+351 TLVKVVKANDIIP
-365 KIVAVIHEEPAPEC
+365 KIIKVKKEYDSEEVAVDTVQAP
-379 ARIIINTTH
+379 T
-388 PEKCPVCN
+388 KCPIC
-396 GDTAIKESDSDSEIL
+396 GGETAIKDSDSDSEIL

-423 AKAELMASREALDIT
+423 AKAELMASRDALDIT

-460 LSITKEQI
+460 LSITKEHL
-468 LALEGF
+468 LALDGF

-484 SIQKAIKKQP
+484 AIQKAIKKQSI
-494 VDRVL
+494 DKVL

-506 IGKSTAK
+506 IGKSIAK

-527 LAKPDTEAVKDLCKI
+527 LAKSDTDAVKDLCKI
-542 KGIGKETAKSFV
+542 KGIGKETANSLV
-554 KYKDKFR
+554 KHKDKFR
-561 LMFVAIE
+561 LMFVAIN
-568 EVTDVAVKNNNP
+568 EVTDIAVKDNNP
-580 DKEQYSICITGQREP
+580 NKEQYSICITGQREP
-595 FKSIIESAGHKV
+595 FKTIIESAGHKV
-607 TNSVS
+607 TSSIS

-638 LIIKTVE
+638 PIIKTVE

>member
-1 MNQEELLKLLNKY
+1 MNQQEFLNLLKKY
-14 EQAYYSGE
+14 EEAYYSGE
-22 ALVSDEEY
+22 PLVSDEEY
-30 DALKKQYVSQYGEYD
+30 DVLKEQYVSQYGEYD

-75 TKLRKE
+75 DKLRKE
-81 LERLWPVVI
+81 ITRLWPVVI

-111 NGEEGDDVTAQCMQI
+111 NGEKGDDVTAQCMQI
-126 SDINALKDLTFENN
+126 TDIDELKGLKFENN

-151 SDFNSLNEERV
+151 SDFNTLNAERET
-162 AQSLEPF
+162 AGLKLYD
-169 SNCRNAAAGM
+169 NCRNTAAGM
-179 LRNLDLDK
+179 LRNLDLNK

-202 SAHSKSI
+202 SAHSLSI
-209 RDIEDVIGKET
+209 QAIESTIGQDV
-220 LDMTDN
+220 LDRTDN

-234 PVDVDAA
+234 PVDIDAA

-286 FAVKG
+286 FSVKG
-291 EAKGAWT
+291 EAKGEWT
-298 RIKSITWQVG
+298 KINSITWQVG

-318 EPVEIDGSII
+318 EPVYIEGSTI

-335 ISIMKALGL
+335 VSFLKAIGL
-344 NYIGKSF
+344 DDIIINGGR
-351 KTLVKVVKANDVIP
+351 TLVKVVKANDVIP
-365 KIVAVIHEEPAPEC
+365 KIIKVKREYDSEEVAIDTVQAP
-379 ARIIINTTH
+379 T
-388 PEKCPVCN
+388 KCPIC
-396 GDTAIKESDSDSEIL
+396 GGETAIKDSDSDSEIL

-423 AKAELMASREALDIT
+423 AKAELMASRDALDIT

-460 LSITKEQI
+460 LSITKEHL
-468 LALEGF
+468 LALDGF
-474 AEKSAQSLYD
+474 AEKSAQSLYNA
-484 SIQKAIKKQP
+484 IQKAIKKQSI
-494 VDRVL
+494 DKVL

-527 LAKPDTEAVKDLCKI
+527 LAKSDTDAVKDLCKI
-542 KGIGKETAKSFV
+542 KGIGKETANSLV
-554 KYKDKFR
+554 KHKDKFR
-561 LMFVAIE
+561 LMFVAIN
-568 EVTDVAVKNNNP
+568 EVTDIAVKDNNP
-580 DKEQYSICITGQREP
+580 NKEQYSICITGQREP
-595 FKSIIESAGHKV
+595 FKTIIESAGHKV
-607 TNSVS
+607 TSSVS

-638 LIIKTVE
+638 PIIKTIE

>member
-1 MNQEELLKLLNKY
+1 MNQQEFLNLLKKY
-14 EQAYYSGE
+14 EEAYYSGE
-22 ALVSDEEY
+22 PLVSDEEY
-30 DALKKQYVSQYGEYD
+30 DVLKEQYVSQYGEYD
-45 FVPSEGDTGFKRV
+45 FVPSEGNTGFKRV

-75 TKLRKE
+75 DKLRKE
-81 LERLWPVVI
+81 ITRLWPVVI

-126 SDINALKDLTFENN
+126 TDIDELKGLKFENN
-140 GPLRAEIIMTH
+140 GSLRAEIIMTH
-151 SDFNSLNEERV
+151 SDFNTLNAERET
-162 AQSLEPF
+162 AGLKLYD
-169 SNCRNAAAGM
+169 NCRNTAAGM
-179 LRNLDLDK
+179 LRNLDLNK

-202 SAHSKSI
+202 SAHSLSI
-209 RDIEDVIGKET
+209 QAIESTIGQDV
-220 LDMTDN
+220 LDRTDN

-234 PVDVDAA
+234 PVDIDAA

-286 FAVKG
+286 FSVKG
-291 EAKGAWT
+291 EAKGEWT
-298 RIKSITWQVG
+298 KINSITWQVG

-318 EPVEIDGSII
+318 EPVYIEGSTI

-335 ISIMKALGL
+335 VSFLKAIGL
-344 NYIGKSF
+344 DDIIINGGR
-351 KTLVKVVKANDVIP
+351 TLVKVVKANDVIP
-365 KIVAVIHEEPAPEC
+365 KIIKVKKEYDSEEVAVDTVQAP
-379 ARIIINTTH
+379 T
-388 PEKCPVCN
+388 KCPIC
-396 GDTAIKESDSDSEIL
+396 GGETAIKDSDSDSEIL

-423 AKAELMASREALDIT
+423 AKAELMASRDALDIT

-460 LSITKEQI
+460 LSITKEYL
-468 LALEGF
+468 LALDGF

-484 SIQKAIKKQP
+484 AIQKAIKKQSI
-494 VDRVL
+494 DKVL

-527 LAKPDTEAVKDLCKI
+527 LAKSDTDAVKDLCKI
-542 KGIGKETAKSFV
+542 KGIGKETANSLV
-554 KYKDKFR
+554 KHKDKFR
-561 LMFVAIE
+561 LMFVAIN
-568 EVTDVAVKNNNP
+568 EVTDIAVKDNNP
-580 DKEQYSICITGQREP
+580 NKEQYSICITGQREP
-595 FKSIIESAGHKV
+595 FKTIIESAGHKV
-607 TNSVS
+607 TSSVS

-638 LIIKTVE
+638 PIIKTVE

>member
-1 MNQEELLKLLNKY
+1 MNQQEFLNLLKKY
-14 EQAYYSGE
+14 EEAYYSGE
-22 ALVSDEEY
+22 SLVSDEEY
-30 DALKKQYVSQYGEYD
+30 DVLKEQYVSQYGEYD

-63 LKSLDKVQLSDK
+63 LKSLYKVQLSDK
-75 TKLRKE
+75 DKLRKE
-81 LERLWPVVI
+81 ITRLWPVVI

-111 NGEEGDDVTAQCMQI
+111 NGEKGDDVTAQCMQI
-126 SDINALKDLTFENN
+126 TDIDELKGLKFENN

-151 SDFNSLNEERV
+151 SDFNTLNAERET
-162 AQSLEPF
+162 AGLKLYD
-169 SNCRNAAAGM
+169 NCRNTAAGM
-179 LRNLDLDK
+179 LRNLDLNK

-202 SAHSKSI
+202 SAHSLSI
-209 RDIEDVIGKET
+209 QAIESTIGQDV
-220 LDMTDN
+220 LDRTDN

-234 PVDVDAA
+234 PVDIDAA

-286 FAVKG
+286 FSVKG

-298 RIKSITWQVG
+298 KINSITWQVG

-318 EPVEIDGSII
+318 EPVYIDGSTI

-335 ISIMKALGL
+335 VSFLKAIGL
-344 NYIGKSF
+344 NDIIINGGR
-351 KTLVKVVKANDVIP
+351 TLVKVVKANDVIP
-365 KIVAVIHEEPAPEC
+365 KIIKVKREYDSEEVAIDTVQAP
-379 ARIIINTTH
+379 T
-388 PEKCPVCN
+388 KCPIC
-396 GDTAIKESDSDSEIL
+396 GGETAIKDSDSDSEIL

-423 AKAELMASREALDIT
+423 AKAELMASRDALDIT

-460 LSITKEQI
+460 LSITKEHL
-468 LALEGF
+468 LALDGF

-484 SIQKAIKKQP
+484 AIQKAIKKQSI
-494 VDRVL
+494 DKVL

-527 LAKPDTEAVKDLCKI
+527 LAKSDTDAVKDLCKI
-542 KGIGKETAKSFV
+542 KGIGKETANSLV
-554 KYKDKFR
+554 KHKDKFR
-561 LMFVAIE
+561 LMFVAIN
-568 EVTDVAVKNNNP
+568 EVTDIAVKDNNP
-580 DKEQYSICITGQREP
+580 NKEQYSICITGQREP
-595 FKSIIESAGHKV
+595 FKTIIESAGHKV
-607 TNSVS
+607 TSSVS

-638 LIIKTVE
+638 PIIKTVE

>member
-1 MNQEELLKLLNKY
+1 MNQQEFLNLLKKY
-14 EQAYYSGE
+14 EEAYYSGE
-22 ALVSDEEY
+22 SLVSDEEY
-30 DALKKQYVSQYGEYD
+30 DALKEQYVSQYGEYD

-75 TKLRKE
+75 DKLRKE
-81 LERLWPVVI
+81 ITRLWPVVI

-111 NGEEGDDVTAQCMQI
+111 NGEKGDDVTAQCMQI
-126 SDINALKDLTFENN
+126 TDIDELKGLKFENN

-151 SDFNSLNEERV
+151 SDFNTLNAERET
-162 AQSLEPF
+162 AGLKLYD
-169 SNCRNAAAGM
+169 NCRNTAAGM
-179 LRNLDLDK
+179 LRNLDLNK

-202 SAHSKSI
+202 SAHSLSI
-209 RDIEDVIGKET
+209 QAIESTIGQDV
-220 LDMTDN
+220 LDRTDN

-234 PVDVDAA
+234 PVDIDAA

-286 FAVKG
+286 FSVKG
-291 EAKGAWT
+291 EAKGTWT
-298 RIKSITWQVG
+298 KINSITWQVG

-318 EPVEIDGSII
+318 EPVYIDGSTI

-335 ISIMKALGL
+335 VSFLKAIGL
-344 NYIGKSF
+344 NDIIINGGR
-351 KTLVKVVKANDVIP
+351 TLVKVVKANDVIP
-365 KIVAVIHEEPAPEC
+365 KIIKVKREYDSEEVAIDTVQAP
-379 ARIIINTTH
+379 T
-388 PEKCPVCN
+388 KCPIC
-396 GDTAIKESDSDSEIL
+396 GGETAIKDSDSDSEIL

-423 AKAELMASREALDIT
+423 AKAELMASRDALDIT

-460 LSITKEQI
+460 LSITKEHL
-468 LALEGF
+468 LALDGF

-484 SIQKAIKKQP
+484 AMQKAIKKQP
-494 VDRVL
+494 IDKVL

-527 LAKPDTEAVKDLCKI
+527 LAKSDTDAVKDLCKI
-542 KGIGKETAKSFV
+542 KGIGKETANSLV
-554 KYKDKFR
+554 KHKDKFR
-561 LMFVAIE
+561 LMFVAIN
-568 EVTDVAVKNNNP
+568 EVTDIAVKDNNP
-580 DKEQYSICITGQREP
+580 NKEQYSICITGQREP
-595 FKSIIESAGHKV
+595 FKTIIESAGHKV
-607 TNSVS
+607 TSSVS

-630 VKAIELKI
+630 IKAIELKI
-638 LIIKTVE
+638 PIIKTVE

>member
-1 MNQEELLKLLNKY
+1 MNQQEFLNLLKKY
-14 EQAYYSGE
+14 EEAYYSGE
-22 ALVSDEEY
+22 PLVSDEEY
-30 DALKKQYVSQYGEYD
+30 DVLKEQYVSQYGEYD
-45 FVPSEGDTGFKRV
+45 FVPSEGNTGFKRV

-75 TKLRKE
+75 DKLRKE
-81 LERLWPVVI
+81 ITRLWPVVI

-126 SDINALKDLTFENN
+126 TDIDELKGLKFENN
-140 GPLRAEIIMTH
+140 GSLRAEIIMTH
-151 SDFNSLNEERV
+151 SDFNTLNAERET
-162 AQSLEPF
+162 AGLKLYD
-169 SNCRNAAAGM
+169 NCRNTAAGM
-179 LRNLDLDK
+179 LRNLDLNK

-202 SAHSKSI
+202 SAHTLSI
-209 RDIEDVIGKET
+209 QAIESTIGQDV
-220 LDMTDN
+220 LDRTDN

-234 PVDVDAA
+234 PVDIDAA

-286 FAVKG
+286 FSVKG
-291 EAKGAWT
+291 EAKGEWT
-298 RIKSITWQVG
+298 KINSITWQVG

-318 EPVEIDGSII
+318 EPVYIEGSTI

-335 ISIMKALGL
+335 VSFLKAIGL
-344 NYIGKSF
+344 DNIIINGGR
-351 KTLVKVVKANDVIP
+351 TLVKVVKANDVIP
-365 KIVAVIHEEPAPEC
+365 KIIKVKKEYDSEEVAVDTVQAP
-379 ARIIINTTH
+379 T
-388 PEKCPVCN
+388 KCPIC
-396 GDTAIKESDSDSEIL
+396 GGETAIKDSDSDSEIL

-423 AKAELMASREALDIT
+423 AKAELMASRDALDIT

-460 LSITKEQI
+460 LSITKEHL
-468 LALEGF
+468 LALDGF

-484 SIQKAIKKQP
+484 AMQKAIKKQP
-494 VDRVL
+494 IDKVL

-527 LAKPDTEAVKDLCKI
+527 LAKSDTDAVKDLCKI
-542 KGIGKETAKSFV
+542 KGIGKETANSLV
-554 KYKDKFR
+554 KHKDKFR
-561 LMFVAIE
+561 LMFVAIN
-568 EVTDVAVKNNNP
+568 EVTDIAVKDNNP
-580 DKEQYSICITGQREP
+580 NKEQYSICITGQREP
-595 FKSIIESAGHKV
+595 FKTIIESAGHKV
-607 TNSVS
+607 TSSVS

-638 LIIKTVE
+638 PIIKTVE

>member
-1 MNQEELLKLLNKY
+1 MNQQEFLNLLKKY
-14 EQAYYSGE
+14 EEAYYSGE
-22 ALVSDEEY
+22 PLVSDEEY
-30 DALKKQYVSQYGEYD
+30 DVLKEQYVSQYGEYD

-75 TKLRKE
+75 DKLRKE
-81 LERLWPVVI
+81 ITRLWPVVI

-111 NGEEGDDVTAQCMQI
+111 NGEKGDDVTAQCMQI
-126 SDINALKDLTFENN
+126 TDIDELKGLKFENN

-151 SDFNSLNEERV
+151 SDFNTLNAERET
-162 AQSLEPF
+162 AGLKLYD
-169 SNCRNAAAGM
+169 NCRNTAAGM
-179 LRNLDLDK
+179 LRNLDLNK

-202 SAHSKSI
+202 SAHSLSI
-209 RDIEDVIGKET
+209 QAIESTIGQDV
-220 LDMTDN
+220 LDRTDN

-234 PVDVDAA
+234 PVDIDAA

-286 FAVKG
+286 FSVKG

-298 RIKSITWQVG
+298 KINSITWQVG

-318 EPVEIDGSII
+318 EPVYIDGSTI

-335 ISIMKALGL
+335 VSFLKAIGL
-344 NYIGKSF
+344 NDIIINGGR
-351 KTLVKVVKANDVIP
+351 TLVKVVKANDVIP
-365 KIVAVIHEEPAPEC
+365 KIIKVKREYDSEEVAIDTVQAP
-379 ARIIINTTH
+379 T
-388 PEKCPVCN
+388 KCPIC
-396 GDTAIKESDSDSEIL
+396 GGETAIKDSDSDSEIL

-423 AKAELMASREALDIT
+423 AKAELMASRDALDIT

-460 LSITKEQI
+460 LSITKEHL
-468 LALEGF
+468 LALDGF
-474 AEKSAQSLYD
+474 AEKSAQSLYNA
-484 SIQKAIKKQP
+484 IQKAIKKQSI
-494 VDRVL
+494 DKVL

-527 LAKPDTEAVKDLCKI
+527 LAKSDTDAVKDLCKI
-542 KGIGKETAKSFV
+542 KGIGKETANSLV
-554 KYKDKFR
+554 KHKDKFR
-561 LMFVAIE
+561 LMFVAIN
-568 EVTDVAVKNNNP
+568 EVTAIAVKDNNP
-580 DKEQYSICITGQREP
+580 NKEQYSICITGQREP
-595 FKSIIESAGHKV
+595 FKTIIESAGHKV
-607 TNSVS
+607 TSSVS

-638 LIIKTVE
+638 PIIKTVE